1 MKWKHLNVVAF
12 DTETTGLDP
21 FSGDRIIEVG
31 LVVLRL
37 GPDGAVVD
45 REEHVHLVNPGI
57 PIPKTITGI
66 TGITDADV
74 VNAPP
79 FSELAEALARR
90 FAGSIAVA
98 HNYPFDLGF
107 LTVEFERAGI
117 DWYEPLAAIDTVDLS
132 MKLFPEARSHK
143 LSDLTKRLNVTL
155 DNAHRASAD
164 ALACGQCFV
173 ELARKHG
180 VPDDL
185 QSLLDWASAIGRP
198 PEDGPLD
205 VDPYGLPVF
214 RDGPHEGEQV
224 LAHPL
229 HLAWMEKARV
239 RTTDGWRWRTPES
252 TRRWIRRWLDV
263 RCAGRA
269 KQNPKSFR
277 SQDWVI
283 DPCITDDRRQT
294 SFQNG

>member
-37 GPDGAVVD
+37 APDGSVAS
-45 REEHVHLVNPGI
+45 REDFVHLVNPGL
-57 PIPKTITGI
+57 PIPKAITQITGI
-66 TGITDADV
+66 SDADV
-74 VNAPP
+74 ADAPS
-79 FSELAEALARR
+79 FTEIAEELAQLL
-90 FAGSIAVA
+90 AGSIAVA

-117 DWYEPLAAIDTVDLS
+117 DWHEPLAAVDTIDLS

-143 LSDLTKRLNVTL
+143 LGDLAKRLNVSL
-155 DNAHRASAD
+155 ENAHRASDD
-164 ALACGQCFV
+164 AAACGMCFI
-173 ELARKHG
+173 ELARKHQ
-180 VPDDL
+180 VPDEL
-185 QSLLDWASAIGRP
+185 QDLLDWAQAIGRP
-198 PEDGPLD
+198 PEDGELD
-205 VDPYGLPVF
+205 VDPFGVPVF
-214 RDGPHEGEQV
+214 RGGPHDGEPV
-224 LAHPL
+224 VAHPL
-229 HLAWMEKARV
+229 HLAWMEKARE
-239 RTTDGWRWRTPES
+239 RTPQGWRWRYPEP

-269 KQNPKSFR
+269 RQNPKSFR

-283 DPCITDDRRQT
+283 DPCITDDKR
-294 SFQNG
+294 SAS